1 MAGEPDPSATSART
15 CAGREEMGIV
25 PEALQN
31 RAHFFPLLFS
41 LCLGVEIFCRL
52 GFSGLGFSGLTV
64 AWVLGVGGVWVDGG
78 LGFGLGVVVEP
89 WVWVA
94 VGLPCVWV
102 DGGLGF
108 GLGVVVEPWVWVAVG
123 LPCVWVDGGLGFGL
137 GVVVEPWVWVAVG
150 LEHSEENRNEERE
163 KKNEERE
170 KKLK

>member
-1 MAGEPDPSATSART
+1 
-15 CAGREEMGIV
+15 MGIV

-41 LCLGVEIFCRL
+41 LCLGVEIFWWL
-52 GFSGLGFSGLTV
+52 GFSGLRFSGLTV
-64 AWVLGVGGVWVDGG
+64 AWVLGVGGVWLDGGLGFGLGVVVEPWVWVGVWVDGG

-94 VGLPCVWV
+94 MGMGGVWL

-123 LPCVWVDGGLGFGL
+123 MGWRLG
-137 GVVVEPWVWVAVG
+137 
-150 LEHSEENRNEERE
+150 
-163 KKNEERE
+163 
-170 KKLK
+170 